1 MRSTSTP
8 SSNVLLAAASS
19 ALSTRSGEAASSP
32 ANDRRDRAPDTSHP
46 RASALRARLKFRNMI
61 ANNKAALLVRCG
73 ESTISN
79 ARLAHARHKEEMI
92 VFEKKTAKMK
102 RDIQKEV
109 HSFSV
114 DQLMVARS
122 ADAHLDMQQ
131 VGCGCVEVLACAREG
146 GKESGRA
153 RRQSLA
159 SRLRTRLAA
168 DAPTRIEVAGEWW
181 CCRCRA

>member
-1 MRSTSTP
+1 
-8 SSNVLLAAASS
+8 
-19 ALSTRSGEAASSP
+19 
-32 ANDRRDRAPDTSHP
+32 
-46 RASALRARLKFRNMI
+46 MI

-73 ESTISN
+73 ESSISN

-146 GKESGRA
+146 GKESGRE
-153 RRQSLA
+153 RRQ
-159 SRLRTRLAA
+159 
-168 DAPTRIEVAGEWW
+168 
-181 CCRCRA
+181 